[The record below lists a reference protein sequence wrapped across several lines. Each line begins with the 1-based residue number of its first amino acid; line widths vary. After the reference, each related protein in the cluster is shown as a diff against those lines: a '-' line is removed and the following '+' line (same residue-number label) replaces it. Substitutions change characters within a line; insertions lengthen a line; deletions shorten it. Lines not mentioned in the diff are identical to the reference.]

1 MTWAPKHASNWKLLA
16 AIVAIVFLAASL
28 MPDWI
33 ERACGTPPT
42 NTTLLR
48 RQAVGPTKRPRAYV
62 RGGRLRSGAKRRA
75 HGLGGRFGR
84 VIA

>member
-33 ERACGTPPT
+33 ERACGTPQPT
-42 NTTLLR
+42 QR
-48 RQAVGPTKRPRAYV
+48 CSEDKQSVRQKGPRVRP
-62 RGGRLRSGAKRRA
+62 GGRLRSGAKRRA